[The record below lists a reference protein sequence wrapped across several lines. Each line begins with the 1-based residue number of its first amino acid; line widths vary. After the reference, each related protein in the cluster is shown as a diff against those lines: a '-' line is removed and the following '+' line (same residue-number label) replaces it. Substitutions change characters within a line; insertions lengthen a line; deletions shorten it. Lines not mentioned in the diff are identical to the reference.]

1 MWEWERWFW
10 NEIIMVFG
18 IMGVFVLLVGLSWM
32 IFLEVGKLFVLNIF
46 KLLGD

>member
-1 MWEWERWFW
+1 MEMKVFYC
-10 NEIIMVFG
+10 IIVYYLVL
-18 IMGVFVLLVGLSWM
+18 GVFVLLVGLSWM